1 MARSRAAI
9 TIFFALTA
17 FISSIFYALIVG
29 GSPGGGSSYVA
40 GLMWS
45 PAFAAFFTIIIL
57 KLDWRSLGLGWGGG
71 RAAGL
76 SIAIPLIYI
85 ALAYLMVWTLGLG
98 SFPDAE
104 AISSTAEKIGWTI
117 TNPVFFLPIY
127 FVFLM
132 ATGFAA
138 GVARA
143 LGEEI
148 GWRGFLTPHIVEK
161 WGFAGG
167 TFATAVI
174 WTAWHVPLLIF
185 GDYSSEAPIWFALAC
200 FSVMVLAIS
209 VMLTWL
215 RLTSNSVWPC
225 AFLHA
230 SHNLF
235 IQRFFTPMTKANGPV
250 TDYAIDEFGF
260 AVPLMTLIF
269 AGFLWRYRAEATRWI
284 TGSSS

>member
-1 MARSRAAI
+1 M
-9 TIFFALTA
+9 LTA
-17 FISSIFYALIVG
+17 VISSIFYPLIVS

-57 KLDWRSLGLGWGGG
+57 KLDWRSLGLGWGGR

-76 SIAIPLIYI
+76 SIAIPLVYI
-85 ALAYLMVWTLGLG
+85 SLAYLMVWILGLG
-98 SFPDAE
+98 SFPDTE

-117 TNPVFFLPIY
+117 TNPLLFLPLY
-127 FVFLM
+127 FVFLL
-132 ATGFAA
+132 ATGLAA
-138 GVARA
+138 GVSRA

-161 WGFAGG
+161 WGFVGG
-167 TFATAVI
+167 TLATGVI
-174 WTAWHVPLLIF
+174 WTAWHVPLLVF
-185 GDYSSEAPIWFALAC
+185 GDYNSDAPIWFALAC
-200 FSVMVLAIS
+200 FGVMVLAIS

-235 IQRFFTPMTKANGPV
+235 IQRFFTPMTKANGAV

-260 AVPLMTLIF
+260 AVPLVALLMAAMIWNYHVKGT
-269 AGFLWRYRAEATRWI
+269 TKKPV
-284 TGSSS
+284 

>member
-1 MARSRAAI
+1 MYLM
-9 TIFFALTA
+9 LTA
-17 FISSIFYALIVG
+17 AISSIFYPLIVG

-71 RAAGL
+71 RAAGM
-76 SIAIPLIYI
+76 SIAIPLVYSS
-85 ALAYLMVWTLGLG
+85 LAYLMVWILGLG
-98 SFPDAE
+98 SFPDFE

-117 TNPVFFLPIY
+117 TNPLLFLPLY
-127 FVFLM
+127 FVFLL
-132 ATGFAA
+132 ATALPA
-138 GVARA
+138 GIARA

-174 WTAWHVPLLIF
+174 WTAWHIPLLVF
-185 GDYSSEAPIWFALAC
+185 GDYNSEAPIWFALTC

-235 IQRFFTPMTKANGPV
+235 IQRFFTPMTKANGSV

-260 AVPLMTLIF
+260 AVPLVTLVMAAMIWSYHVK
-269 AGFLWRYRAEATRWI
+269 GTKKKPV
-284 TGSSS
+284 